1 MKKGK
6 PFDDVVVE
14 LMRENPDLAVEMLN
28 DILEDGDQAE
38 LLTALRQMASAFGGV
53 PEVARKACLNK
64 TQIYRTLSPKGNPA
78 VSSLSAI
85 LKVMGL
91 RLSVQP
97 LAPKF

>member
-1 MKKGK
+1 MVKKGK

-53 PEVARKACLNK
+53 PEVAEKR
-64 TQIYRTLSPKGNPA
+64 
-78 VSSLSAI
+78 V
-85 LKVMGL
+85 
-91 RLSVQP
+91 
-97 LAPKF
+97 